1 MRGVASR
8 SQEMERRSLS
18 AHQAAEPL
26 NLLNDREEFHMRGTT
41 TRRTNR
47 RIATA
52 FLLVAVASSLVLQT
66 QNVPTTHAASREP
79 VRARHGIV
87 ASTNEI
93 ASHVGVDI
101 MKRGGNAV
109 DAAIAV
115 AFALAVTHPAA
126 GNLGG
131 GGFMMIR
138 LNDGRTTAIDY
149 REMAPAAATRN
160 IYLDKNGKVIEGEG
174 GSIEGYRAA
183 GVPGTVRGME
193 LALKKYGSGKMSWA
207 QLIEPARRLAA
218 NGFNVTYT
226 LSRSLRGSRE
236 YLSKYPETKRIY
248 LNNGKF
254 HNEGDVFVQPDLAA
268 TFARLQQR
276 GPNEFY
282 TGQTAQL
289 IAADM
294 KRNNGLLTL
303 DDLRGYVAKERQ
315 PLRGNYRGYEVISMP
330 PPSSGGA
337 VLIEML
343 NILEGYDF
351 KKMDWASSNRYHL
364 MTEAM
369 RRAFADRAEYMGDTD
384 FAKVPLAGLVDKRY
398 AAQLRNTID
407 PERASSSEQVKA
419 GKPVGYESDETT
431 HFTVVDADGNAVA
444 NTYTLNNSYGSA
456 VVAKGTGLI
465 MNDEMDDFAAKPGT
479 PNLYGLIQG
488 ERNAVAPRKRPLSA
502 MTPTFVLRK
511 DGSLWFTVGSPGG
524 PTIIN
529 TVLDVITN
537 VIDYGMNIQQ
547 AIDAPRIHHQ
557 WLPDEL
563 VFEPYGLSGDT
574 QNALTARG
582 HKLAKPRY
590 LGDAEGIMIE
600 EKTGVR
606 LGATDPRRSDGLAVG
621 Y

>member
-1 MRGVASR
+1 MMRRAVHKFTIAV
-8 SQEMERRSLS
+8 
-18 AHQAAEPL
+18 
-26 NLLNDREEFHMRGTT
+26 LLFCLTT
-41 TRRTNR
+41 SFYSSNSS
-47 RIATA
+47 TA
-52 FLLVAVASSLVLQT
+52 L
-66 QNVPTTHAASREP
+66 AASREP

-87 ASTNEI
+87 ASINEV
-93 ASHVGVDI
+93 ASRVGVDI

-115 AFALAVTHPAA
+115 AFALEVTHPAA

-138 LNDGRTTAIDY
+138 LKNGKSTAIDY

-160 IYLDKNGKVIEGEG
+160 VYLDKNGNVIEGEG
-174 GSIEGYRAA
+174 GSIEGYRAS

-193 LALKKYGSGKMSWA
+193 LALKKYGSHRLSWA
-207 QLIEPARRLAA
+207 QLIEPARALAA
-218 NGFNVTYT
+218 NGITVTYN
-226 LSRSLRGSRE
+226 LARGLRGAKE

-248 LNNGKF
+248 LKNGQLY
-254 HNEGDVFVQPDLAA
+254 NEGELFRQPELAA
-268 TFARLQQR
+268 TFARLQSG

-282 TGQTAQL
+282 EGQTARL
-289 IAADM
+289 IVEDM
-294 KRNNGLLTL
+294 KRHNGLITMA
-303 DDLRGYVAKERQ
+303 DMRGYVAKERE
-315 PLRGNYRGYEVISMP
+315 PLRGTYRGHQVISMP

-343 NILEGYDF
+343 NILEGYDL
-351 KKMDWASSNRYHL
+351 KKMDWASSDRYHL

-384 FAKVPLAGLVDKRY
+384 FVKVPIAGLIDKKY
-398 AAQLRNTID
+398 ATQLRSTID
-407 PERASSSEQVKA
+407 SDHASSSLQVKA
-419 GKPVGYESDETT
+419 GKPVGYESEETT
-431 HFTVVDADGNAVA
+431 HFTVVDAEGNAVA

-456 VVAKGTGLI
+456 VVAKGTGLL

-502 MTPTFVLRK
+502 MTPTFVLRQ
-511 DGSLWFTVGSPGG
+511 DGDLWFTVGSPGG

-529 TVLDVITN
+529 TVLNVITN
-537 VIDYGMNIQQ
+537 VVDYGMNMQE

-574 QNALTARG
+574 QNALLRRG
-582 HKLAKPRY
+582 HKLAKPRT
-590 LGDAEGIMIE
+590 LGDCEGIMIE
-600 EKTGVR
+600 EKTGIR
-606 LGATDPRRSDGLAVG
+606 LGSVDPRRSDGLAVG

>member
-1 MRGVASR
+1 MMRRAVHKFTIAV
-8 SQEMERRSLS
+8 
-18 AHQAAEPL
+18 
-26 NLLNDREEFHMRGTT
+26 LLFCLTT
-41 TRRTNR
+41 SFYSSNSS
-47 RIATA
+47 TA
-52 FLLVAVASSLVLQT
+52 L
-66 QNVPTTHAASREP
+66 AASREP

-87 ASTNEI
+87 ASINEV
-93 ASHVGVDI
+93 ASRVGVDI

-115 AFALAVTHPAA
+115 AFALEVTHPAA

-138 LNDGRTTAIDY
+138 LKNGKSTAIDY

-160 IYLDKNGKVIEGEG
+160 VYLDKNGNVIEGEG
-174 GSIEGYRAA
+174 GSIEGYRAS

-193 LALKKYGSGKMSWA
+193 LALKKYGSHRLSWA
-207 QLIEPARRLAA
+207 QLIEPARALAA
-218 NGFNVTYT
+218 NGITVTYN
-226 LSRSLRGSRE
+226 LARGLRGAKE

-248 LNNGKF
+248 LKNGQLY
-254 HNEGDVFVQPDLAA
+254 NEGELFRQPELAA
-268 TFARLQQR
+268 TFARLQSG

-282 TGQTAQL
+282 EGQTARL
-289 IAADM
+289 IVEDM
-294 KRNNGLLTL
+294 KRHNGLITMA
-303 DDLRGYVAKERQ
+303 DMRGYVAKERE
-315 PLRGNYRGYEVISMP
+315 PLRGTYRGHQVISMP

-343 NILEGYDF
+343 NILEGYDL
-351 KKMDWASSNRYHL
+351 KKMDWASSDRYHL

-384 FAKVPLAGLVDKRY
+384 FVKVPIAGLIDKKY
-398 AAQLRNTID
+398 ATQLRSTID
-407 PERASSSEQVKA
+407 SDHASSSLQVKA
-419 GKPVGYESDETT
+419 GKPVGYESEETT
-431 HFTVVDADGNAVA
+431 HFTVVDAEGNAVA

-456 VVAKGTGLI
+456 VVAKGTGLL

-502 MTPTFVLRK
+502 MTPTFVLRQ
-511 DGSLWFTVGSPGG
+511 DGDLWFTVGSPGG

-529 TVLDVITN
+529 TVLNVITN
-537 VIDYGMNIQQ
+537 VVDYGMNMQE

-574 QNALTARG
+574 QNALLRRG
-582 HKLAKPRY
+582 HKLAKPRT
-590 LGDAEGIMIE
+590 LGDCEGIMIE
-600 EKTGVR
+600 EKTGMR
-606 LGATDPRRSDGLAVG
+606 LGSVDPRRSDGLAVG

>member
-1 MRGVASR
+1 MRRKLFITCRVLLAASLAAAFFAAPLA
-8 SQEMERRSLS
+8 SLGPAPS
-18 AHQAAEPL
+18 
-26 NLLNDREEFHMRGTT
+26 TT
-41 TRRTNR
+41 V
-47 RIATA
+47 I
-52 FLLVAVASSLVLQT
+52 
-66 QNVPTTHAASREP
+66 AASREP
-79 VRARHGIV
+79 VRARHGVV
-87 ASTNEI
+87 ASINEV
-93 ASHVGVDI
+93 ASQVGVDV

-131 GGFMMIR
+131 GGFMMIH
-138 LNDGRTTAIDY
+138 LKNGRSTAIDY
-149 REMAPAAATRN
+149 REMAPAAATHN
-160 IYLDKNGKVIEGEG
+160 IYLDKDGNVIKGEG

-193 LALKKYGSGKMSWA
+193 LALKKYGSHKLSWS
-207 QLIEPARRLAA
+207 QLIEPARALAA
-218 NGFNVTYT
+218 NGINVTYN
-226 LSRSLRGSRE
+226 LARGLRGNSE
-236 YLSKYPETKRIY
+236 YLSKYAETKRIY
-248 LNNGKF
+248 LKNG
-254 HNEGDVFVQPDLAA
+254 NYYAEGETFRQPDLAA
-268 TFARLQQR
+268 TFARLQR
-276 GPNEFY
+276 GGPNEFY
-282 TGQTAQL
+282 EGQTARL
-289 IAADM
+289 IVEDM
-294 KRNNGLLTL
+294 KRHNGLLTMQ
-303 DDLRGYVAKERQ
+303 DLRGYVAKERE
-315 PLRGNYRGYEVISMP
+315 PVHGTYRGYEIVSMP

-343 NILEGYDF
+343 NILEGFDF
-351 KKMDWASSNRYHL
+351 KKMDWASADRYHL

-384 FAKVPLAGLVDKRY
+384 FVKVPIAGLIDKQY
-398 AAQLRNTID
+398 AERLRGTID
-407 PERASSSEQVKA
+407 RQRASTSEQVKA

-431 HFTVVDADGNAVA
+431 HFTVVDAEGNAVS
-444 NTYTLNNSYGSA
+444 NTYTLNNSFGSA
-456 VVAKGTGLI
+456 AVAKGTGII

-502 MTPTFVLRK
+502 MTPTFVMRK

-537 VIDYGMNIQQ
+537 VIDYNMNIQQ

-563 VFEPYGLSGDT
+563 VYEPYGLSGDT
-574 QNALTARG
+574 QRSLAARG
-582 HKLAKPRY
+582 HKLTDKPRY
-590 LGDAEGIMIE
+590 LGDCEGIMIE

-606 LGATDPRRSDGLAVG
+606 LGAVDPRRSDGPAVG

>member
-1 MRGVASR
+1 MNADIWQLRK
-8 SQEMERRSLS
+8 
-18 AHQAAEPL
+18 
-26 NLLNDREEFHMRGTT
+26 
-41 TRRTNR
+41 
-47 RIATA
+47 RIVLIP
-52 FLLVAVASSLVLQT
+52 FLLLAFVLATIGPVANPVA
-66 QNVPTTHAASREP
+66 PTALAASREP
-79 VRARHGIV
+79 VRAKHGIV
-87 ASTNEI
+87 ASTSEI
-93 ASHVGVDI
+93 ASQVGVEI
-101 MKRGGNAV
+101 LKRGGNAV

-115 AFALAVTHPAA
+115 AFALEVTHPAA

-138 LNDGRTTAIDY
+138 LKSGKTTAIDY
-149 REMAPAAATRN
+149 REMAPAAATRDV
-160 IYLDKNGKVIEGEG
+160 YLDKNGKLIEGEG
-174 GSIEGYRAA
+174 GSLVGYRAS

-193 LALKKYGSGKMSWA
+193 LALSKYGSRKLSWS
-207 QLIEPARRLAA
+207 QLIEPARQLAA
-218 NGFNVTYT
+218 AGYVVNYN
-226 LSRSLRGSRE
+226 LARSLRGNRD
-236 YLSKYPETKRIY
+236 YLSQYPETKRIY
-248 LNNGKF
+248 LKDGKF
-254 HNEGDVFVQPDLAA
+254 YNEGELFRQPELAA
-268 TFARLQQR
+268 TFGRLQKS

-282 TGQTAQL
+282 EGATARL
-289 IAADM
+289 IVDDM
-294 KRNNGLLTL
+294 KRHNGLITM
-303 DDLRGYVAKERQ
+303 DDMHGYVAKERE
-315 PLRGNYRGYEVISMP
+315 PLRGTYRGYEIISMP

-337 VLIEML
+337 VLLEML
-343 NILEGYDF
+343 NILEGYDLN
-351 KKMDWASSNRYHL
+351 KMEFASSDRYHL

-369 RRAFADRAEYMGDTD
+369 RRAFADRAEYMGDAD
-384 FAKVPLAGLVDKRY
+384 FVKVPVAGLVDKAY
-398 AAQLRNTID
+398 AGKLRGTID
-407 PERASSSEQVKA
+407 PQHASSSEQVKA
-419 GKPVGYESDETT
+419 GKPLGYESEETT
-431 HFTVVDADGNAVA
+431 HFTVVDAEGNAVA

-456 VVAKGTGLI
+456 VVAKGTGLL

-488 ERNAVAPRKRPLSA
+488 ERNAVAPHKRPLSA

-563 VFEPYGLSGDT
+563 VYEPYGLSGDT
-574 QNALTARG
+574 QKALLARG

-600 EKTGVR
+600 EKTGMR

>member
-1 MRGVASR
+1 MKV
-8 SQEMERRSLS
+8 RR
-18 AHQAAEPL
+18 PL
-26 NLLNDREEFHMRGTT
+26 
-41 TRRTNR
+41 
-47 RIATA
+47 A
-52 FLLVAVASSLVLQT
+52 LVLVLFSLISAPTFSLLRTQT
-66 QNVPTTHAASREP
+66 VVTTLAASREP

-87 ASTNEI
+87 AATNEV
-93 ASHVGVDI
+93 ASQVGVDI
-101 MKRGGNAV
+101 MKRGGNAI

-138 LNDGRTTAIDY
+138 LKDGHTTAIDY
-149 REMAPAAATRN
+149 REMAPAAAHRDV
-160 IYLDKNGKVIEGEG
+160 YLDKNGKVIEGEG

-193 LALKKYGSGKMSWA
+193 LALKKYGSHRLTWS

-218 NGFNVTYT
+218 NGFTVTNS
-226 LSRSLRGSRE
+226 LARGLRGNRE

-248 LNNGKF
+248 LNNGRF
-254 HNEGDVFVQPDLAA
+254 YNEGDIFVQPELGA
-268 TFARLQQR
+268 TFARLQR
-276 GPNEFY
+276 SGPNEFY
-282 TGQTAQL
+282 EGQTAKL
-289 IAADM
+289 IVDDM
-294 KRNNGLLTL
+294 KHHNGLITM
-303 DDLRGYVAKERQ
+303 DDMRAYVAKERE
-315 PLRGNYRGYEVISMP
+315 PLRGTYRGYNVISMP

-337 VLIEML
+337 VLLEML
-343 NILEGYDF
+343 NILEGYDL
-351 KKMDWASSNRYHL
+351 KKMDWASSDRYHL

-384 FAKVPLAGLVDKRY
+384 FVKVPIAGLIDKKY
-398 AAQLRNTID
+398 ASQLRSTID
-407 PERASSSEQVKA
+407 PQRASTSEQVKA
-419 GKPVGYESDETT
+419 GKPVGYESNETT

-456 VVAKGTGLI
+456 VVAKGTGII

-537 VIDYGMNIQQ
+537 VIDYNMNIQQ

-563 VFEPYGLSGDT
+563 VYEPYGLSGDT
-574 QNALTARG
+574 QKALAARG
-582 HKLAKPRY
+582 HKLVDKPRY
-590 LGDAEGIMIE
+590 LGDCEGIMIE
-600 EKTGVR
+600 EKTSIR

>member
-1 MRGVASR
+1 MKQTSYRSIRNISALSLLLFVSASFI
-8 SQEMERRSLS
+8 QIPPTLTGRSL
-18 AHQAAEPL
+18 
-26 NLLNDREEFHMRGTT
+26 
-41 TRRTNR
+41 
-47 RIATA
+47 
-52 FLLVAVASSLVLQT
+52 
-66 QNVPTTHAASREP
+66 AASREP

-87 ASTNEI
+87 ASTNEV
-93 ASHVGVDI
+93 ASRVGVDV

-138 LNDGRTTAIDY
+138 LKNGKTTAIDY
-149 REMAPAAATRN
+149 REMAPAAAHRN
-160 IYLDKNGKVIEGEG
+160 VYLDKDGNVIKGEG
-174 GSIEGYRAA
+174 GPIVGYRAA

-193 LALKKYGSGKMSWA
+193 LALKKYGSGKLSWA
-207 QLIEPARRLAA
+207 QLVEPARRLAA
-218 NGFNVTYT
+218 NGFTVTHS
-226 LSRSLRGSRE
+226 LARSLRGNDD
-236 YLSKYPETKRIY
+236 YLSKYAETKRIY

-254 HNEGDVFVQPDLAA
+254 YNEGDLFVQTDLGA

-276 GPNEFY
+276 GPDEFY
-282 TGQTAQL
+282 EGQTARL
-289 IAADM
+289 IVDDL
-294 KRNNGLLTL
+294 KRNNGLITL
-303 DDLRGYVAKERQ
+303 ADMRGYVAKERE
-315 PLRGNYRGYEVISMP
+315 PLRGTYRGYEIVSMP

-337 VLIEML
+337 VLIQML
-343 NILEGYDF
+343 NILEGYDL
-351 KKMDWASSNRYHL
+351 KKVDWASSDRYHL
-364 MTEAM
+364 MIESM

-384 FAKVPLAGLVDKRY
+384 FVKVPIAGLIDKKY
-398 AAQLRNTID
+398 AAQLRNTIN
-407 PERASSSEQVKA
+407 PERASTSEQVKA
-419 GKPVGYESDETT
+419 GKPLGYESNETT
-431 HFTVVDADGNAVA
+431 HFTVVDAEGNAVA

-456 VVAKGTGLI
+456 VVAKGTGIL

-479 PNLYGLIQG
+479 ANLYGLIQG

-529 TVLDVITN
+529 TAFCVITN

-563 VFEPYGLSGDT
+563 VYEPYGLSGDT
-574 QNALTARG
+574 QSALTARG
-582 HKLAKPRY
+582 HKLIDKPRY
-590 LGDAEGIMIE
+590 LGDCEGIMIE
-600 EKTGVR
+600 EKTGIR